1 MMNIAVLGTGIVG
14 RTIATKLVELGHS
27 VRMGARSPN
36 NPKAA
41 EWAAAAG
48 ANGSHGTFA
57 DAAAFGKVVFLC
69 LLGSGTLEALELA
82 EEENLNDKI
91 IIDITNPLDFS
102 RADFSRGVGPT
113 LYISGGSDSLGEQV
127 QRRVPG
133 AHVVK
138 ALNTVTANVMVNPGS
153 LSGEHDLFICGNNA
167 EAKLQVSDWLR
178 GWFGWQSIL
187 DIGDITGARATEGQ
201 MLLWLKLWATLGTPN
216 FNLRVVR

>member
-1 MMNIAVLGTGIVG
+1 MNIAVLGTGIVG

-27 VRMGARSPN
+27 VRMGSRSAN

-41 EWAAAAG
+41 EWVATAG
-48 ANGSHGTFA
+48 GSASHGTFA
-57 DAAAFGKVVFLC
+57 DAAAFGQVVFLC
-69 LLGSGTLEALELA
+69 LLGTGTLEALELA
-82 EEENLNDKI
+82 EEDNLNDKI

-102 RADFSRGVGPT
+102 KADFSRGIGPE

-138 ALNTVTANVMVNPGS
+138 ALNTVTANVMVNPKM

-167 EAKLQVSDWLR
+167 EAKSQVSQWLKE
-178 GWFGWQSIL
+178 WFGWESIV

-201 MLLWLKLWATLGTPN
+201 ILLWLKLWGTLGTPN

>member
-1 MMNIAVLGTGIVG
+1 MNIAVLGTGIFG
-14 RTIATKLVELGHS
+14 RTIATKLVESGHS
-27 VRMGARSPN
+27 VRMGSRTAD

-41 EWAAAAG
+41 EWVASVG
-48 ANGSHGTFA
+48 ANASHGTYA
-57 DAAAFGKVVFLC
+57 DAAAFGHIVFLC
-69 LLGSGTLEALELA
+69 LLGTGTLEALELA
-82 EEENLNDKI
+82 EEDNLNDKI

-102 RADFSRGVGPT
+102 KADFSRGIGPE

-138 ALNTVTANVMVNPGS
+138 ALNTVTANVMVNPKM

-167 EAKLQVSDWLR
+167 EAKSQVSQWLKE
-178 GWFGWQSIL
+178 WFGWESIV

-201 MLLWLKLWATLGTPN
+201 ILLWLKLWGTLGTPN